1 LRVPVFHPQTQSLT
15 INQNCTSSFRYYILF
30 FSLPII
36 CIKLWDWAQYK
47 RFFTST
53 YFSCEHK
60 RFITKSII
68 HFIAAAII
76 INHCTSPNHHLLL
89 KQLPSHRNPS
99 PHPNPTTPSP
109 KSHQQAF
116 ATINDLRPTWT
127 GEHSRHTITITIRQ
141 YDDFL
146 YYKNQPRSLVKFWDG
161 LEQFKASTDL
171 SCNTYNCYDN
181 TACVWD
187 CYGFFCQWSRPS
199 WSKHLHSVSTLLAR
213 FPPFKI

>member
-1 LRVPVFHPQTQSLT
+1 MRL
-15 INQNCTSSFRYYILF
+15 
-30 FSLPII
+30 
-36 CIKLWDWAQYK
+36 
-47 RFFTST
+47 ST

-127 GEHSRHTITITIRQ
+127 GEHSRHTITITIRK
-141 YDDFL
+141 YDDFS